1 MNHEV
6 NEVSGMKNEAVIP
19 VASSSSGEQPKTY
32 RNAIRFVPR
41 SFVILALVL
50 PVLVGCKPKAPADS
64 KQVERPVVLGPEN
77 YTVVVQRRLETG
89 PTLSGSLRPK
99 KEATMRAQ
107 ISGEVLSTYAEQGQ
121 AVGDGTL
128 LAQIDD
134 RTIRSSVE
142 SAQSALA
149 NAQNS
154 YNVTKRDQERME
166 ALLKAGAISERDVD
180 NARRATIAAQASV
193 VQAQSQLTAA
203 QKQLSYAQVR
213 APFVGRVSAKL
224 ISTGD
229 IVQPGN
235 AMYTV
240 VDPSSMELQGSL
252 PADQLSLIHVGDA
265 IEFNVS
271 GYPDRTFTG
280 RITRINP
287 TADPAT
293 RQVQVFA
300 ELPNGANNLVG
311 DLFAEGR
318 ITTQARNTLTVPSA
332 AIDRKLMQP
341 AVMRVRGGKV
351 ERIQVTLGLT
361 DTRTDRVE
369 ILSGAQ
375 IGDTLLI
382 GPALS
387 TAVGTKIQFMQGT
400 AASGTA
406 GGGVGTIPSGG
417 AGTSGPAATGT
428 SNGANGTGANGTGAG
443 RAAAGSSVTPNSTVG
458 VSGTQSGTNTSGS
471 AGAQG
476 GAGSTAPSGGTQGSR
491 P

>member
-19 VASSSSGEQPKTY
+19 VARSSNGEQSKMY
-32 RNAIRFVPR
+32 RNAIRLVSR
-41 SFVILALVL
+41 SLVILALAL
-50 PVLVGCKPKAPADS
+50 PALVGCKPKAPADS

-77 YTVVVQRRLETG
+77 YTVVAQGRLETG

-121 AVGDGTL
+121 SVGDGTL

-134 RTIRSSVE
+134 RTIRSSLE
-142 SAQSALA
+142 SAQSALV
-149 NAQNS
+149 NAQSS
-154 YNVTKRDQERME
+154 YNVAKRDQERTE

-229 IVQPGN
+229 IVQPGT

-265 IEFNVS
+265 VEFNVS
-271 GYPDRTFTG
+271 GYPDRSFTG

-369 ILSGAQ
+369 IVSGAQ
-375 IGDTLLI
+375 AGDTLLI

-387 TAVGTKIQFMQGT
+387 TAVGTRVEFVKGT

-406 GGGVGTIPSGG
+406 AGEIGTVPSGG
-417 AGTSGPAATGT
+417 AGTSG
-428 SNGANGTGANGTGAG
+428 
-443 RAAAGSSVTPNSTVG
+443 RAAA
-458 VSGTQSGTNTSGS
+458 GTQSGTNTSGP

-476 GAGSTAPSGGTQGSR
+476 GAGSTAPSGGTQGGR